1 MDSAIEVREG
11 EGEAHRSVASRV
23 VQSTR
28 RHRTLWTGVLYA
40 IVIAMVLAVVAK
52 LY

>member
-11 EGEAHRSVASRV
+11 EGGAHRSVASRV
-23 VQSTR
+23 VQSIR
-28 RHRTLWTGVLYA
+28 RHRTLWIGVLYTIT
-40 IVIAMVLAVVAK
+40 IVMVLGVVAK